1 MKTHQNKLLIVLMA
15 CVSSI
20 LLAACGDD
28 SCPAKR
34 NLDAF
39 KKNAQKYQDENEK
52 IKKSIQDL
60 VNVHDAANLSQ
71 LYTQCQNNLQSA
83 QSIKTTN
90 EDQVDNKNNFLKS
103 LARSCEILEL
113 KIASENEKDGLKKL
127 SILSNV
133 TSKRIDAIVYNPFST
148 EVTCKK
154 SVMQEK
160 NSSNVDEKKGVN
172 LNPDEQ
178 RIADMAKK
186 IILKK
191 WDWNSGYGTSFNL
204 NAILVNEN
212 EFSVKDI
219 GIYCV
224 TSGKSGTKLTEVVQ
238 TVYEVIAPSQQ
249 LKLKN
254 FSMGSINSQ
263 SNNAQCIVFSAVKVD

>member
-1 MKTHQNKLLIVLMA
+1 MKTHQTKLFRVALVCL
-15 CVSSI
+15 VSM

-34 NLDAF
+34 NLESF

-52 IKKSIQDL
+52 IQKSIKDS
-60 VNVHDAANLSQ
+60 VKVHDVANLSQ
-71 LYTQCQNNLQSA
+71 LYMQCQNNLQSA

-90 EDQVDNKNNFLKS
+90 EDQAANKNDFLKS
-103 LARSCEILEL
+103 LERSCEVLEL
-113 KIASENEKDGLKKL
+113 KIASENEKDSLKKL

-133 TSKRIDAIVYNPFST
+133 TSKMTDAFILNPFSM
-148 EVTCKK
+148 EVTCEK
-154 SVMQEK
+154 SVMQQK
-160 NSSNVDEKKGVN
+160 NSSNDDVKKGEN

-178 RIADMAKK
+178 QKVEMAKK
-186 IILKK
+186 VILKK

-224 TSGKSGTKLTEVVQ
+224 TNGKSGTKLTEVVQ